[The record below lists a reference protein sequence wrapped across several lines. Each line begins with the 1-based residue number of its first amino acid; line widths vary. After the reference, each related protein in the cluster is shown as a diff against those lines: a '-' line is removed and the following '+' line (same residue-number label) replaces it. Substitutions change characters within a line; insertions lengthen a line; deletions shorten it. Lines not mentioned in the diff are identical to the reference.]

1 MTQAYAELL
10 GYLYA
15 QIERKRDTINAYSRQ
30 GMDTAYV
37 SGEYDAFHDVVA
49 WIRDVTRK
57 NVQDSLISMLERQ
70 DNAGND

>member
-15 QIERKRDTINAYSRQ
+15 QIERKRDTINAYSPQ

-49 WIRDVTRK
+49 WIRTHP
-57 NVQDSLISMLERQ
+57 QQTER
-70 DNAGND
+70 DRV

>member
-30 GMDTAYV
+30 GMDTAYP
-37 SGEYDAFHDVVA
+37 SGEYDAYHDIIT
-49 WIRDVTRK
+49 WIRNQQT
-57 NVQDSLISMLERQ
+57 QEAQ
-70 DNAGND
+70 A